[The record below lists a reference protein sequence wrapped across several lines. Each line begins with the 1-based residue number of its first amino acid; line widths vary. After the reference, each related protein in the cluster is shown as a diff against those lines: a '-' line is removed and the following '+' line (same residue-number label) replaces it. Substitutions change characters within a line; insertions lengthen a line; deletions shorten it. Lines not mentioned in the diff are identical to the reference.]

1 MQALEEELL
10 RLQASALDQEG
21 NSVRARLGNGSR
33 QLVSGLV
40 LGGQRILILVDSSTS
55 MSDETLS
62 NILRIR
68 QINRLRTEKGDSK
81 LQGPKWKQV
90 LSIVDWVT
98 TQLPPS
104 SRYQIWQFSDTTETL
119 LGGDMNEWR
128 EIADMDGINVG
139 LANLV
144 ALVPDNGTNLNQAF
158 LAISSMEQ
166 PPDNIFLITDGL
178 PTLGGTDKT
187 MDFGSLEIISP
198 KGRLDLFEEAKR
210 NLPAN
215 IRINVLLLPLDGD
228 PYAAVEYWD
237 LARSTGGAFVT
248 PTKDWP

>member
-1 MQALEEELL
+1 
-10 RLQASALDQEG
+10 
-21 NSVRARLGNGSR
+21 
-33 QLVSGLV
+33 
-40 LGGQRILILVDSSTS
+40 
-55 MSDETLS
+55 
-62 NILRIR
+62 
-68 QINRLRTEKGDSK
+68 
-81 LQGPKWKQV
+81 
-90 LSIVDWVT
+90 
-98 TQLPPS
+98 
-104 SRYQIWQFSDTTETL
+104 
-119 LGGDMNEWR
+119 MNEWR

-187 MDFGSLEIISP
+187 MDFGSFEKISP
-198 KGRLDLFEEAKR
+198 EGRLDLFEKAKR

-228 PYAAVEYWD
+228 PHAAAEYWD